1 MALGRLKRVNNLA
14 PKWGS
19 SESYWFVKVQSD
31 YGSEEYWL
39 VTDHERK
46 RFSAKE
52 FVDGRIGIFTLWE
65 FYYTVPLKCDGKW
78 ESWWLTGA
86 DLERI
91 RDRVEKNQEDIEA
104 NRESWLADLID

>member
-1 MALGRLKRVNNLA
+1 MGLGRFTKISNMA

-19 SESYWFVKVQSD
+19 NETYFFGKVQSE

-39 VTDHERK
+39 VTDNERK

-52 FVDGRIGIFTLWE
+52 YVDGSTGIFVLAE
-65 FYYTVPLKCDGKW
+65 HYYTVPLKCEGKW
-78 ESWWLTGA
+78 ECWWLTGF

-91 RDRVEKNQEDIEA
+91 RERVEKNQEDIEA
-104 NRESWLADLID
+104 NRESWLANLFD